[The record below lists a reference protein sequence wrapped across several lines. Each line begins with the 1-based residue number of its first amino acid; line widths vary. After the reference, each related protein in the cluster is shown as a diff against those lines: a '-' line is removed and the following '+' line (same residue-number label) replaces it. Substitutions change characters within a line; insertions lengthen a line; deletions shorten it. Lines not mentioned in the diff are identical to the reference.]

1 MDYMENNRAL
11 VIGKVATPFIFS
23 HELFGEKYYTFRV
36 VAERESGTEDII
48 PCMISDRLTN
58 TDEDL
63 TGRLVRIDGNF
74 RSRNDHTDE
83 EHSKLI
89 LSLFAQ
95 EFEVIEDGVD
105 LVHVNTI
112 RLVGYICKKPIFRMT
127 PKGREICDFLLAVN
141 YRIGKSAYIP
151 CIAWGRNARFVDTL
165 EISTKAE
172 VLGRIQS
179 REYVKRHEDGSEEVK
194 VAYEISVQLVE
205 V

>member
-36 VAERESGTEDII
+36 IAERDSGTEDII
-48 PCMISDRLTN
+48 PCTISDRLTN

-74 RSRNDHTDE
+74 RSRNDHSDKG
-83 EHSKLI
+83 HSKLV
-89 LSLFAQ
+89 LTLFAK
-95 EFEVIEDGVD
+95 EFEVIEDGVE
-105 LVHVNTI
+105 LLHINTI
-112 RLVGYICKKPIFRMT
+112 KLSGYICKKPVFRQT
-127 PKGREICDFLLAVN
+127 PKGRLICDFLLAVN
-141 YRIGKSAYIP
+141 YENGRSAYIP
-151 CIAWGRNARFVDTL
+151 CIVWGRNARYMDTL
-165 EISTKAE
+165 DVGTRVD

-179 REYVKRHEDGSEEVK
+179 REYTKKYENGKEEIK
-194 VAYEISVQLVE
+194 VAYEVSVQLVE